1 MPRLA
6 AIPVLAAATTA
17 AAATAATAA
26 AVATAAAAVAPAP
39 TAAPRSPA
47 STHHGAPPA
56 GAEQAAP
63 TGPTAYAAALHVT
76 RTIGPRP
83 SASAGELRAQRYV
96 AGRFR
101 AAGLRVGYERFAVPG
116 RGRSRDVV
124 GALDTPARCLTI
136 LMAHAD
142 SFPRRPGANDN
153 ASGVG
158 VLTALAARLRATA
171 TPPPCDVWLVVTGS
185 EERGVTGRP
194 DHLGAA
200 ALVRRVTR
208 LKRRADLRIAL
219 SLDEVGRGRRFFLQ
233 SPHPRARPRVE
244 GRVLSAARRAH
255 ATVRFAPDAATGNS
269 DHREFELSGLPG
281 AKLGPWN
288 GAEPCRHTA
297 CDTWQR
303 LDRTTLNA
311 ALAIASGVARAP

>member
-6 AIPVLAAATTA
+6 LICLLL
-17 AAATAATAA
+17 ATAA
-26 AVATAAAAVAPAP
+26 AVRAGATATRPTAIRATATRATAAGATPTRP
-39 TAAPRSPA
+39 TARQATGASP
-47 STHHGAPPA
+47 
-56 GAEQAAP
+56 
-63 TGPTAYAAALHVT
+63 YAATLHVT

-83 SASAGELRAQRYV
+83 SASTGELRTHRYV

-101 AAGLRVGYERFAVPG
+101 AAGLRVAYERFSVPG

-124 GALDTPARCLTI
+124 GVLDTPGSCLTI

-142 SFPRRPGANDN
+142 SFPGRPGANDN

-158 VLTALAARLRATA
+158 VITALATRLTRSA
-171 TPPPCDVWLVVTGS
+171 TPPPCDVWLVATGS

-200 ALVRRVTR
+200 ALVRRVNR
-208 LKRRADLRIAL
+208 ENRRQDLRIAL

-233 SPHPRARPRVE
+233 SPHARARQRVE
-244 GRVLSAARRAH
+244 GRVLQAARNVD
-255 ATVRFAPDAATGNS
+255 ATVRFAPDSGTGNS

-303 LDRTTLNA
+303 LDRTTLNQ
-311 ALAIASGVARAP
+311 ALAIAAATAAAP